1 VRPEA
6 AVCDTRFVA
15 SPQLLGYCDAVT
27 EGRGPVVA
35 FGRRR
40 ARRFCMMLAAEH
52 WLRNLG
58 APPHGQGTTARPACL
73 WCSDPRRNETPS
85 CSSVAPRGLS
95 GPV

>member
-1 VRPEA
+1 MRPEA

-58 APPHGQGTTARPACL
+58 ALPMRRGATARPACL
-73 WCSDPRRNETPS
+73 WRSDPRDENCPAE
-85 CSSVAPRGLS
+85 CG
-95 GPV
+95 